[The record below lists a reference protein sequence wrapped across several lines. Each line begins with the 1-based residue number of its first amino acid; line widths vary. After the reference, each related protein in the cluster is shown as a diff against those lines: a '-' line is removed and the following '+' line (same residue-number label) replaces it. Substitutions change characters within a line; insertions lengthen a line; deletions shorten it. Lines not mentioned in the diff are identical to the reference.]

1 MKNFTSIASTSLLL
15 TSVLTFS
22 AAHAQSTS
30 GSAQLDLKTSTVVL
44 VDSKGNTLGTFDS
57 KGKLTVKGD
66 LKLASK
72 AVVSSKTGTKQE
84 FMLSGAVN
92 SNTQL
97 NSLKVMF
104 EGKSST
110 LVSIFAKSNTS
121 GNISGG
127 STTNTSTNSSVSGS
141 VSGGTSGNTS
151 GSTSGSASGSG
162 NIDISIGGENGSGG
176 ISIGIGGGVGIGIG
190 NP

>member
-1 MKNFTSIASTSLLL
+1 MKYFKSIASTSLLL
-15 TSVLTFS
+15 TSVLAFT
-22 AAHAQSTS
+22 AHAQSTS

-104 EGKSST
+104 EGKTST
-110 LVSIFAKSNTS
+110 LASVFAKSNTS
-121 GNISGG
+121 GNVSGGG
-127 STTNTSTNSSVSGS
+127 STNTSNNASGS
-141 VSGGTSGNTS
+141 VSSNTS
-151 GSTSGSASGSG
+151 TSPSGSASGSG
-162 NIDISIGGENGSGG
+162 NIGISIGGENGSGG

>member
-1 MKNFTSIASTSLLL
+1 MKHLRSLASTSLLL
-15 TSVLTFS
+15 TSVLAFS
-22 AAHAQSTS
+22 AHAQSTS

-72 AVVSSKTGTKQE
+72 AVVSSKTGSKQE

-92 SNTQL
+92 SKTQL
-97 NSLKVMF
+97 NSLRVMF
-104 EGKSST
+104 EGKTST

-121 GNISGG
+121 GNVTGG
-127 STTNTSTNSSVSGS
+127 STSSTSTNSSVSGT
-141 VSGGTSGNTS
+141 VSGNTSTSTS

-162 NIDISIGGENGSGG
+162 NIGISIGGENGSGA

-190 NP
+190 KP